1 MRPTMDGA
9 RLQRSSVFILHGD
22 KPGEPYISCVGRLE
36 IHQSASTQFGG
47 NQLTDFDCFLDS
59 EIEIEIETEMWRLH
73 LFLVVSTCFYI
84 PHDAKPTKRSTI
96 LDKGAPFASSTPS
109 SLTTLVLDVMA
120 SSSMAA
126 TSSTAATTT
135 MLFSTTTETAP
146 RTQRVTNIGRLAAKD
161 LADLLLASMQAR
173 GTKLTPAQEATMK
186 TLRTP
191 DAKDSKANAV
201 LLNLGMDVIIEI
213 LIGTRQEATCGHVIR
228 DIEKSQDRNSLTLT
242 LRSFLALCTF
252 NGIECSADEVVQVI
266 KGSQTRQRQQ
276 AKAMEEQAE
285 GSGIRT
291 ARRVGDVKDDRE
303 SVLSFLRERNLAEH
317 SAILNTLL
325 QVCGASS
332 GESHK
337 IIRNLRESK

>member
-1 MRPTMDGA
+1 
-9 RLQRSSVFILHGD
+9 
-22 KPGEPYISCVGRLE
+22 
-36 IHQSASTQFGG
+36 
-47 NQLTDFDCFLDS
+47 
-59 EIEIEIETEMWRLH
+59 MWRLH

-96 LDKGAPFASSTPS
+96 LDKGAPFASSTPA

-120 SSSMAA
+120 AS
-126 TSSTAATTT
+126 SSTAATTT

-191 DAKDSKANAV
+191 DAKDSKANTV

-213 LIGTRQEATCGHVIR
+213 LIGTRQEATCGRVIR

-252 NGIECSADEVVQVI
+252 NDIECSADEVVQVI

-291 ARRVGDVKDDRE
+291 ARRVGEVKDDRE

-325 QVCGASS
+325 QVCGASG